1 MNRSLRREALGL
13 NDHLNHPTYTLET
26 RVQQLNEGI
35 SPDFGRGS
43 CGGTTRLPQGKCWS
57 PHTGERQKLRNLQ
70 RTWKRFEKI
79 SARDER
85 YKSARERL
93 LDAVSEDPTPE
104 YAAMNICL
112 GSLIASE
119 EKQDL
124 ARRFPAPAGVT
135 PPGIEWVDALT
146 AALIQFEDN
155 AETEVAVEGGPV

>member
-1 MNRSLRREALGL
+1 MNQSLRREALGL
-13 NDHLNHPTYTLET
+13 NDHLKHPAHTLEA
-26 RVQQLNEGI
+26 RVKQLNEGI
-35 SPDFGRGS
+35 TPDFGRGS

-79 SARDER
+79 CAREDR
-85 YKSARERL
+85 YKAARERL

-112 GSLIASE
+112 GALIASE

-135 PPGIEWVDALT
+135 VPGIEWVDALE
-146 AALIQFEDN
+146 AALTQFEDN
-155 AETEVAVEGGPV
+155 VEGEVPVEGAAV